1 MPLKNGDLSPAD
13 KLFDM
18 IDKVV
23 IVKGVI
29 PSDPVTWEFHILD
42 HVLKVDVENLEN
54 MRCFKKQYLKAFDR
68 PAPRV
73 NAAQWSNI
81 IDELSEDKAERI
93 QAVEESGNVFIA
105 RQLFEIICEKEISDD
120 PEDAISGLAFLNY
133 VTPNGNDT
141 YFCIPS
147 HVLKNTVD
155 ESGFKIPLNELSGTM
170 TELKMKKP
178 GTEPIRY
185 GKGRQKRTWCFF
197 PDAVLEQQREG

>member
-23 IVKGVI
+23 IVKGAI
-29 PSDPVTWEFHILD
+29 PSDPVVWEFHILD

-54 MRCFKKQYLKAFDR
+54 MKCFRKQYLKAFDR
-68 PAPRV
+68 PAPKIKTT
-73 NAAQWSNI
+73 QWSNI
-81 IDELSEDKAERI
+81 LDELAEDKVERI
-93 QAVEESGNVFIA
+93 QSTEESGNVFIA
-105 RQLFEIICEKEISDD
+105 RQLFEILCEKEISDD
-120 PEDAISGLAFLNY
+120 PEDAISGLSFLKY
-133 VTPNGNDT
+133 VTPDGNNT

-147 HVLKNTVD
+147 YVLKNSVD
-155 ESGFKIPLNELSGTM
+155 DSGFKIPLNTLSETM
-170 TELKMKKP
+170 TELRMKKP